1 MVDHNGTPGHDTI
14 VGGALND
21 VMFGL
26 AGNDVLTGLAST
38 DILDGG
44 AGNDWLDGG
53 VENDLMKGGAGND
66 TLVGGTGLDEMIGG
80 TGNDIYHVDELDDIV
95 TEAAAGGVDLVQ
107 VAVDSY
113 ELAANVEKMTLFG
126 TAVHG
131 TGNALANYITGSGIG
146 NSLAGLDGNDT
157 IDGGGGADNLV
168 GGKGNDTYFVDD
180 AADKVSEGV
189 GQGKDTIFASSDVT
203 LEAGQEVEIIK
214 LTGSADIS
222 ATGSDTANIING
234 NAGANNLNGS
244 GGNDT
249 LIGGKGDDTY
259 FVDSANDKITEVV
272 GQGFDTVFSN
282 AASFTLSANLEI
294 AYLQSLAGNL
304 IGNTLDNS
312 IDGNSAGNL
321 LDGSSGNDSIE
332 GHGGIDTLK
341 GGAGNDKLDGG
352 AGDDQMAGGA
362 GNDAYDVDSFS
373 DVITELAGGGIDL
386 VRTALAGYALA
397 ANVESLELQGV
408 ADITGNGNTL
418 ANYLTGNDGKN
429 GLFGDVGNDTLD
441 GAGGADNLIGG
452 KGDDTY
458 FVDDAADK
466 VSENVKEGKDT
477 IIASVSYNLDSQEV
491 EVLSFTGDADLFGGG
506 NSLANVVNGNAGD
519 NNLGGWIGNDTLNGA
534 DGDDQLFGISDNDVL
549 NGGGGNDALD
559 GGGGNDKLNG
569 NDGHDTLIGGS
580 GKDTMAGGKGD
591 DRYTLSDIGDVV
603 TEAANQGHDV
613 VESSL
618 ANYTL
623 TANVEDL
630 FLDPGAVNGT
640 GNALNNQVEGNTLD
654 NKLDGAGGNDSIES
668 HSGLDTLKGG
678 TGDDTLDGGG
688 GDDRMEGGAGH
699 DVYDVDS
706 FDDEVI
712 ELAGGG
718 TDRVRTSLNN
728 FILAANVEN
737 LELLGAADISG
748 NGNKHANY
756 LTGNAGQNGLFGDA
770 GNDTLDGGEGGDVL
784 SGGIGDDFYLIDDA
798 ADVVIEAAG
807 KGKDTVQSSVTF
819 NFNDSVEIET
829 VILNSG
835 SSIGSIGNNFA
846 NAIKMI
852 GVGPATIN
860 GNDGNDTLT
869 GGIGHDLL
877 IGANGNDVISGGGG
891 NDLLQGGD
899 NNDKLTGGD
908 GDDTL
913 QGGAGKDAMV
923 GGKGSDTYVVDMIGD
938 TVAEL
943 AGQGDDTVE
952 SSLVSYTLTAN
963 VEVLVLGSG
972 AVNGTGNASE
982 NRMFGNGADNKMDG
996 GSGFDQLF
1004 GAAGNDSMLGGL
1016 GVDYLQGDGGNDT
1029 LKGGGDVD
1037 YLNGGAGADAMYG
1050 EAGKDGFLYR
1060 IAAPGELATLGG
1072 DTINGFQTGQDRIE
1086 LSDLLDQFSI
1096 NAVDAFSGG
1105 FVLLTKMGSDTLV
1118 RFDQDGFGGTGPVT
1132 LATVVGANVATTDLM
1147 LDEAFIF

>member
-1 MVDHNGTPGHDTI
+1 MVDHDGTPGHDTI

-26 AGNDVLTGLAST
+26 GGNDVLTGLAST

-44 AGNDWLDGG
+44 AGHDWLDGG
-53 VENDLMKGGAGND
+53 VENDALKGGAGND
-66 TLVGGTGLDEMIGG
+66 TLIGGTGLDEMIGG
-80 TGNDIYHVDELDDIV
+80 AGNDIYHVDELDDIV
-95 TEAAAGGVDLVQ
+95 TEAAAGGADLVQ
-107 VAVDSY
+107 VAVDGY
-113 ELAANVEKMTLFG
+113 GLAANVERMVLFG

-131 TGNALANYITGSGIG
+131 SGNALANYITGSGIG

-157 IDGGGGADNLV
+157 LDGAGGADNLV
-168 GGKGNDTYFVDD
+168 GGKGNDTYFVDN
-180 AADKVSEGV
+180 AADKVSEEIGK
-189 GQGKDTIFASSDVT
+189 GKDTIIASSDVT
-203 LEAGQEVEIIK
+203 LEANQEVEVIT
-214 LTGSADIS
+214 LTGSAGLNV
-222 ATGSDTANIING
+222 TGSNTANNIKG
-234 NAGANNLNGS
+234 NAGNNSLNGL

-249 LIGGKGDDTY
+249 LVGGKGDDTY
-259 FVDSANDKITEVV
+259 FVDSAKDKITEVA

-282 AASFTLSANLEI
+282 AASFTLSANIEI

-304 IGNTLDNS
+304 IGNTLNNS
-312 IDGNSAGNL
+312 IDGNSAGNM
-321 LDGSSGNDSIE
+321 LDGGSGNDSIE
-332 GHGGIDTLK
+332 GHGGADTLK
-341 GGAGNDKLDGG
+341 GGAGHDTLDGS
-352 AGDDQMAGGA
+352 AGDDKMAGGA
-362 GNDAYDVDSFS
+362 GNDVYDVDSFN
-373 DVITELAGGGIDL
+373 DVTTELAGGGKDL
-386 VRTALAGYALA
+386 VRTALGGFILA
-397 ANVESLELQGV
+397 AQVENLELEGV
-408 ADITGNGNTL
+408 ADISGAGNAL
-418 ANYLTGNDGKN
+418 ANHLTGNDGKN
-429 GLFGDVGNDTLD
+429 GLFGDAGNDTLD

-452 KGDDTY
+452 KGNDT
-458 FVDDAADK
+458 FFIDDAADK
-466 VSENVKEGKDT
+466 ASENVKEGKDT
-477 IIASVSYNLDSQEV
+477 IIASVSYNLDGQEI
-491 EVLSFTGDADLFGGG
+491 EVLSFTGDAELFGSG
-506 NSLANVVNGNAGD
+506 NSLANLVNGNAGD

-534 DGDDQLFGISDNDVL
+534 DGDDHLFGISDNDVL
-549 NGGGGNDALD
+549 NGGTGNDVLD
-559 GGGGNDKLNG
+559 GGIGNDKLNG
-569 NDGHDTLIGGS
+569 NDGNDTLIGGS

-591 DRYTLSDIGDVV
+591 DRYIVSDIGDVV

-630 FLDPGAVNGT
+630 SFGVGAVNGT

-654 NKLDGAGGNDSIES
+654 NKLDGAAGNDNIES
-668 HSGLDTLKGG
+668 HAGLDTLKGG
-678 TGDDTLDGGG
+678 IGDDTLDGGG
-688 GDDRMEGGAGH
+688 GDDHMTGGAGH

-706 FDDEVI
+706 IGDVVI

-718 TDRVRTSLNN
+718 TDRIRTSLDN

-756 LTGNAGQNGLFGDA
+756 LTGNAGKNGLFGDA
-770 GNDTLDGGEGGDVL
+770 GNDTLDGGENGDVL
-784 SGGIGDDFYLIDDA
+784 SGGIGDDFYLVDDA

-852 GVGPATIN
+852 GVGPASIN

-869 GGIGHDLL
+869 GSIGDDLL
-877 IGANGNDVISGGGG
+877 IGANGNDVINGGGG
-891 NDLLQGGD
+891 NDSLQGGD

-908 GDDTL
+908 GNDTL

-923 GGKGSDTYVVDMIGD
+923 GGKGSDNYVVDMIGD
-938 TVAEL
+938 TVTEL
-943 AGQGDDTVE
+943 AGQGDDTVQ
-952 SSLVSYTLTAN
+952 SSLASYTLTAN
-963 VEVLVLGSG
+963 VEVLVLGAG
-972 AVNGTGNASE
+972 AVSGTGNASE

-1037 YLNGGAGADAMYG
+1037 YLNGGAGADVMYG

-1060 IAAPGELATLGG
+1060 IAAVGELVTLGG

-1086 LSDLLDQFSI
+1086 LSDLLDELAI
-1096 NAVDAFSGG
+1096 DAANAFSGG
-1105 FVLLTKMGSDTLV
+1105 FVLLTKLGSDT
-1118 RFDQDGFGGTGPVT
+1118 
-1132 LATVVGANVATTDLM
+1132 
-1147 LDEAFIF
+1147 